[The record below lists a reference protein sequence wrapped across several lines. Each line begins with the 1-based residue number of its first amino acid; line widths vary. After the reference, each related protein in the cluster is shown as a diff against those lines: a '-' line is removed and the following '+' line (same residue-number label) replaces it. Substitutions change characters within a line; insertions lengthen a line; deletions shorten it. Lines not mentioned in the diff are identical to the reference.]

1 MTLCDLVYA
10 ILRRGGS
17 NLQSRFLNPDAVLN
31 DSVAAQSPR
40 EVNAPELVLFRERL
54 ATPRTTFREDCI
66 KGGGL
71 GRCLK
76 GA

>member
-40 EVNAPELVLFRERL
+40 GERTGTSALPRAPGHSQNYF
-54 ATPRTTFREDCI
+54 
-66 KGGGL
+66 
-71 GRCLK
+71 
-76 GA
+76 